1 MEQNSYKLNKMLNQ
15 SICLLKCLAELLTC
29 LKVHLCDITNTT
41 WDEASYWCLALG
53 IHTKSETF
61 PRTHTQFCSTSV
73 TSCKSVKRNPIRDRD
88 HDEKTWTELSKPSER
103 LKEDQRE
110 EKQEEVRCHTELPFM
125 RSLPFPWLWPCSYFE
140 LAWPTSCRQPAVD
153 LCLTWGHLRDK
164 QSHCFSLVNICW
176 QEQNILYFPIADVLM
191 GSQQGTEHTYLL
203 LIIWWH
209 VCART
214 QLL

>member
-1 MEQNSYKLNKMLNQ
+1 MEQNSYKVYKMLYE

-29 LKVHLCDITNTT
+29 LKVHLCYKHNMRRGIPLVPCLGNSHKIGDIP
-41 WDEASYWCLALG
+41 W
-53 IHTKSETF
+53 F
-61 PRTHTQFCSTSV
+61 PWTHKRFCSTSV

-88 HDEKTWTELSKPSER
+88 HDEKTWTELSKPSES
-103 LKEDQRE
+103 LKKDQRE

-153 LCLTWGHLRDK
+153 LCLTWGHLRAK

-176 QEQNILYFPIADVLM
+176 QEQNILYFPIADVLT
-191 GSQQGTEHTYLL
+191 GSQQGT
-203 LIIWWH
+203 
-209 VCART
+209 
-214 QLL
+214 